1 LKRYDLFLL
10 LNKKEL
16 MMNKTKS
23 TKLFNEAKQFIP
35 GGVNSPVR
43 AFKSVGGNPLFI
55 QKGIGSKLI
64 DVDGNEFIDYIGSW
78 GPHLFGHNP
87 QFIKDALL
95 QAIENGTSFGAP
107 SELEVK
113 TAKLI
118 TGLVPSVE
126 LVRMVNSGTEATMS
140 AVRAARGFSGKEK
153 IIKFEGCYHGHA
165 DYFLIKAGSGALTLG
180 IPTSP
185 GVTKGNAADTLI
197 ADYNDIESVKN
208 LIAANKNE
216 IAAIIIEP
224 VAGNMGVVKAK
235 KEFLEGLRN
244 LCSEENIILIFDEVM
259 SGFRVSKGGAQ
270 ELFNIIPDLSTFGK
284 IIGGGL
290 PVGAFGGKKEIM
302 EMIAPNGPVY
312 QAGTLSGNP
321 LAMAAGYA
329 ALSYIKD
336 NPNIYKDLEEKS
348 SYLENG
354 FKENFKSIGKNFKIN
369 RAGSMLTLFFTEKD
383 VSDFKT
389 AVKSDTELFG
399 KYFNEML
406 NRGVYLPPSQ
416 FEALFVST
424 AHSKEDIE
432 KTIEA
437 NLQSLKATLK

>member
-1 LKRYDLFLL
+1 
-10 LNKKEL
+10 
-16 MMNKTKS
+16 MITSKS
-23 TKLFNEAKQFIP
+23 ESLFNEAKNYIP

-43 AFKSVGGNPLFI
+43 AFKSVGGNPVFI
-55 QKGIGSKLI
+55 KRGEGSKLI

-87 QFIKDALL
+87 PFIKEALL
-95 QAIENGTSFGAP
+95 KAIENGTSFGTP
-107 SELEVK
+107 SELEVSL
-113 TAKLI
+113 AKLI
-118 TGLVPSVE
+118 TELVPSVE

-140 AVRAARGFSGKEK
+140 AVRAARGYTGKEK

-165 DYFLIKAGSGALTLG
+165 DFFLIKAGSGALTLG

-197 ADYNDIESVKN
+197 ADYNDIESVKK
-208 LIAANKNE
+208 LINTNKE
-216 IAAIIIEP
+216 QIAAIIIEP

-235 KEFLEGLRN
+235 NDFLNELRN
-244 LCSEENIILIFDEVM
+244 LCSEEKIVLIFDEVM
-259 SGFRVSKGGAQ
+259 SGFRVEKGGAQ
-270 ELFNIIPDLSTFGK
+270 ELFNIKPDLSTFGK

-302 EMIAPNGPVY
+302 EMIAPSGPVY

-321 LAMAAGYA
+321 LAMAAGYS
-329 ALSYIKD
+329 ALSYIK
-336 NPNIYKDLEEKS
+336 NHPEVYTKLEEKS

-354 FKENFKSIGKNFKIN
+354 FNDNLRSLGKKFTIN
-369 RAGSMLTLFFTEKD
+369 RVGSMLTLFFIEEE
-383 VSDFKT
+383 VNDFKT
-389 AVKSDTELFG
+389 AVKANTYLFG

-406 NRGVYLPPSQ
+406 GRGNYLPPSQ

-424 AHSKEDIE
+424 AHSKDDLD

-437 NLQSLKATLK
+437 NQESLKAALK

>member
-1 LKRYDLFLL
+1 
-10 LNKKEL
+10 
-16 MMNKTKS
+16 M
-23 TKLFNEAKQFIP
+23 
-35 GGVNSPVR
+35 
-43 AFKSVGGNPLFI
+43 
-55 QKGIGSKLI
+55 I

-87 QFIKDALL
+87 PFIKEALL
-95 QAIENGTSFGAP
+95 KAIENGTSFGTP
-107 SELEVK
+107 SELEVSL
-113 TAKLI
+113 AKLI
-118 TGLVPSVE
+118 TELVPSVE

-140 AVRAARGFSGKEK
+140 AVRAARGYTGKEK

-165 DYFLIKAGSGALTLG
+165 DFFLIKAGSGALTLG

-197 ADYNDIESVKN
+197 ADYNDIESVKK
-208 LIAANKNE
+208 LINTNKE
-216 IAAIIIEP
+216 QIAAIIIEP

-235 KEFLEGLRN
+235 NDFLNELRN
-244 LCSEENIILIFDEVM
+244 LCSEEKIVLIFDEVM
-259 SGFRVSKGGAQ
+259 SGFRVEKGGAQ
-270 ELFNIIPDLSTFGK
+270 ELFNIKPDLSTFGK

-302 EMIAPNGPVY
+302 EMIAPSGPVY

-321 LAMAAGYA
+321 LAMAAGYS
-329 ALSYIKD
+329 ALNYIK
-336 NPNIYKDLEEKS
+336 NHPEVYTKLEEKS

-354 FKENFKSIGKNFKIN
+354 FNDNLRSLGKKFTIN
-369 RAGSMLTLFFTEKD
+369 RVGSMLTLFFIEEE
-383 VSDFKT
+383 VNDFKT
-389 AVKSDTELFG
+389 AVKANTYLFG

-406 NRGVYLPPSQ
+406 GRGNYLPPSQ

-424 AHSKEDIE
+424 AHSKDDLD

-437 NLQSLKATLK
+437 NQESLKAALK